1 LKPFSI
7 CIEEIDRKAKTSRY
21 TKCVALPGR
30 QPGLRLDNI
39 GNILWRSDDEAL
51 ANACELWVSADNRL
65 ILFRLEGAVPITVYR
80 AGRSLDVPSSKP
92 VVLINQ
98 DQIDI
103 SGRSLKV
110 HLHGEAK
117 KVTAPVP
124 LLPDTNRTSKNPKL
138 LAKGAAIAAMI
149 GALVI
154 SGGCNTVEIRE
165 DPPDPADNYNDY
177 VEVRDDPPEPSEDF
191 EDLVDDEKEDIE
203 DIPGEESEG

>member
-7 CIEEIDRKAKTSRY
+7 CIEEIDRKAKTSCY

-39 GNILWRSDDEAL
+39 GNILWRGDDAAL
-51 ANACELWVSADNRL
+51 TNACELWVSADNRL
-65 ILFRLEGAVPITVYR
+65 ILFRLEGAVPIKVYR

-103 SGRSLKV
+103 SGRNLKV

-117 KVTAPVP
+117 KIVAPVP
-124 LLPDTNRTSKNPKL
+124 ILPDTNRTLKNPKL

-154 SGGCNTVEIRE
+154 SGGCNTVEVRE
-165 DPPDPADNYNDY
+165 DPPDSEDDY
-177 VEVRDDPPEPSEDF
+177 VEVRDDPPDPADVYD
-191 EDLVDDEKEDIE
+191 DLEDDEKEDIE
-203 DIPGEESEG
+203 DILDEESGK

>member
-7 CIEEIDRKAKTSRY
+7 CIEEIDRKAKTSHY

-117 KVTAPVP
+117 KVTAPVL
-124 LLPDTNRTSKNPKL
+124 LLPETNRTSKNPKL

-154 SGGCNTVEIRE
+154 SGGCNTVEVRE
-165 DPPDPADNYNDY
+165 DPPDAVDDY
-177 VEVRDDPPEPSEDF
+177 VEVRDDPPEPSYDF

-203 DIPGEESEG
+203 DIPDKESGK

>member
-1 LKPFSI
+1 MRPFSI

-30 QPGLRLDNI
+30 QPGLRLDSI
-39 GNILWRSDDEAL
+39 GNILWRSDDAAL
-51 ANACELWVSADNRL
+51 INACELWVSADNRL
-65 ILFRLEGAVPITVYR
+65 ILYRLEGAVPITVYR
-80 AGRSLDVPSSKP
+80 AGRSLDAPSSKP

-103 SGRSLKV
+103 SGRCLKV

-124 LLPDTNRTSKNPKL
+124 LLPETNRNLKNSKL
-138 LAKGAAIAAMI
+138 LAKSAAIAAMI

-154 SGGCNTVEIRE
+154 SGGCVTVRDDSPGDLVEIRE
-165 DPPDPADNYNDY
+165 F
-177 VEVRDDPPEPSEDF
+177 PPEPSDDF
-191 EDLVDDEKEDIE
+191 DDLIE
-203 DIPGEESEG
+203 DE

>member
-7 CIEEIDRKAKTSRY
+7 CIEEIDRKVKTSRY

-30 QPGLRLDNI
+30 QPGLRLDSH

-65 ILFRLEGAVPITVYR
+65 ILFRLEGAVPIKVNR

-165 DPPDPADNYNDY
+165 DPP
-177 VEVRDDPPEPSEDF
+177 EPSEDF